1 MILPDTLQARE
12 REELTRR
19 LYQLADMIRSPAAS
33 VEDKALAAEFI
44 ARTVQ
49 SGWDFRR
56 EAA

>member
-1 MILPDTLQARE
+1 VSLPDTLQAQE

-33 VEDKALAAEFI
+33 TADKVAAAEFI

-49 SGWDFRR
+49 NGWDFRR

>member
-1 MILPDTLQARE
+1 MTMPDTLQPGE
-12 REELTRR
+12 RAELTRR

-33 VEDKALAAEFI
+33 TTDKAAAAEFI

-49 SGWDFRR
+49 NGWDYRQ

>member
-1 MILPDTLQARE
+1 MLLPDTLQAIE

-19 LYQLADMIRSPAAS
+19 LYQLADMIRSPAPS
-33 VEDKALAAEFI
+33 IEDKAAAAEFI

-49 SGWDFRR
+49 NGWDFRR